1 MRDSRTIKLLCAY
14 CYMMR
19 LDLFMVKFIKIL
31 TFVFLVSGLGM
42 LVYFLGKSAAD
53 GYSIFFETKTNYEVT
68 GQFGD
73 FVGGVIG
80 TFFALAGTFL
90 IYLTFK
96 EQSEENK
103 RAAFEATFFEM
114 IRLHRENVS
123 ELRYK
128 KYSSDN
134 YESYENRQ
142 VSRVIFQEFIECY
155 RDVKK
160 FSNSRDPSDYIT
172 PKYLE
177 RIRKI
182 ITKNNSKI
190 NAIELARIDIAY
202 CMVFYGVGTEGE
214 IVLRKLF
221 QKKYNPK
228 YYFKLLYYIKLK
240 PKKSNKERFDNW
252 EQARNSDLKQLHGLI
267 EELYLNRSTPEKS
280 TNLSQTA
287 SDFKMHMSYEKYY
300 GGHQF
305 RLGHYFRHLYQSY
318 KYLNESAFLSENQ
331 KYAYG
336 KMYRAQLST
345 YEQALLFVNSISSIG
360 MKWEFTPE
368 GSGSDENPSKL
379 ITKFHLIKNLPG
391 EHLFGIRYKTY
402 YPGVN
407 YESDEHLL

>member
-1 MRDSRTIKLLCAY
+1 ME
-14 CYMMR
+14 
-19 LDLFMVKFIKIL
+19 LDLFMVNFVKIL
-31 TFVFLVSGLGM
+31 IFISLLIGFSI

-53 GYSIFFETKTNYEVT
+53 GYSIILGARTNYEVT

-96 EQSEENK
+96 EQSDENK
-103 RAAFEATFFEM
+103 RTAFEATFFEM

-142 VSRVIFQEFIECY
+142 VLRIIFQEFIECY

-160 FSNSRDPSDYIT
+160 FSDSKDPLDYIK

-177 RIRKI
+177 RINETIK
-182 ITKNNSKI
+182 KNNSKV

-202 CMVFYGVGTEGE
+202 CMIFYGVGSEGE

-221 QKKYNPK
+221 QKKYNDD

-240 PKKSNKERFDNW
+240 PKRSNEERFTNW
-252 EQARNSDLKQLHGLI
+252 ENARNSNLKQLHELI
-267 EELYLNRSTPEKS
+267 EELYPSRSNPKES
-280 TNLSQTA
+280 NNFSQMA
-287 SDFKMHMSYEKYY
+287 SDFKMHIPYEKYY

-318 KYLNESAFLSENQ
+318 KYLNESAFLNEDQ

-345 YEQALLFVNSISSIG
+345 YEQALLFINSISSIG
-360 MKWEFTPE
+360 MKWELMPE
-368 GSGSDENPSKL
+368 RSDGDKNYSNL
-379 ITKFHLIKNLPG
+379 ITKFNLIKNLPG
-391 EHLFGIRYKTY
+391 DHLSGIRYKTY
-402 YPGVN
+402 YPSVK
-407 YESDEHLL
+407 YESDEQSL